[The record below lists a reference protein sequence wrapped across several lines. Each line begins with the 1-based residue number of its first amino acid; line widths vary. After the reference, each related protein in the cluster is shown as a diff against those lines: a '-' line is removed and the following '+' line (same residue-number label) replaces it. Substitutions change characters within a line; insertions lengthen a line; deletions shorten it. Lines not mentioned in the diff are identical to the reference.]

1 MQCVVA
7 CDDALWSVVSA
18 STRSDVMLAERR
30 SDAIFKQAI
39 KPLVGLTLNRNLMV
53 EPPDTAALIKQL
65 QQLEA
70 AQRAAHCDLTS
81 TVNAFDQLESG
92 VILYDA
98 DDRIIFCNRRF
109 REMYAGVADL
119 LLPGVKYVTVVR
131 AFYQRGFERRLHIRQ
146 MDEAEY
152 IRTRLH
158 KHLDPDEADYEFLLN
173 DDTWL
178 LVSDRKTADGGVIG
192 FRLDITARKN
202 AQQALAASEQR
213 FKSLLAMSSDWY
225 WEQDENFKF
234 TLISRSINSSAS
246 VNPILRY
253 GIARWEIDYVG
264 ISKEQMDEHRRQVEA
279 RQAFRDFQ
287 YASTLPDGSMR
298 WVSVSGEP
306 VFNAAGLFAGY
317 RGVGS
322 NITEKRRAETQIR
335 ELAEYDFL
343 TGLPNRMLLGARFD
357 FALRQA
363 KRRGG
368 NSRSNT
374 SHDGNTHDGSHHD
387 ANYHNGMSLMFI
399 DLDRFKNINDS
410 LGHHVGDQILAETA
424 RRLTNATRTTDTV
437 ARHGGDEFIVL
448 LPNVCNATDLAHIAE
463 TLLTSLGKPHTI
475 GDMELTV
482 TPSIGV
488 TIWPTDGDDLN
499 TLIKNADLAMYHS
512 KAEGRNQYSFFRAE
526 MNERVNERLTLEN
539 ALRRALTRN
548 EFSLVYQ
555 PIFSLP
561 DRRIIGAEA
570 LLRWHSVE
578 LGMVEPSRFI
588 PIAEDSGLI
597 VPIGEWVAKEALAQ
611 LRRWRDAGLDEFP
624 ITINVSGV
632 QFKTRRL
639 VEVLV
644 AGLAEHQLIAQDVEI
659 ELTETALVSEG
670 DSANST
676 LDALA
681 AAGFRLVVDD
691 FGTGYSNLA
700 YLKRFDIAKLKID
713 QSFVRD
719 ITTDPNDAA
728 ITRGIIGLAKSLGLR
743 VVAEGIEHAA
753 QLEYL
758 LASGCEE
765 AQGYLLSRPLAPAVF
780 QAQF

>member
-1 MQCVVA
+1 MYLNVA
-7 CDDALWSVVSA
+7 KRYRLNFFRQPVLFFVHSLVQYVASSAGSV
-18 STRSDVMLAERR
+18 LL
-30 SDAIFKQAI
+30 K
-39 KPLVGLTLNRNLMV
+39 NLMV
-53 EPPDTAALIKQL
+53 EPTDIDELVKQL
-65 QQLEA
+65 NRAQQTA
-70 AQRAAHCDLTS
+70 GRDLAS
-81 TVNAFDQLESG
+81 VIRAFDQLESG
-92 VILYDA
+92 VILYA
-98 DDRIIFCNRRF
+98 PDDRIVFCNRRF
-109 REMYAGVADL
+109 REIYAGVADL
-119 LLPGVKYVTVVR
+119 LVPDADYATVVR
-131 AFYQRGFERRLHIRQ
+131 AFYQRGLEQRLQ
-146 MDEAEY
+146 MDEEEY
-152 IRTRLH
+152 VRTRLQ

-173 DDTWL
+173 GNTWL
-178 LVSDRKTADGGVIG
+178 LASDRTTADGGMIG

-202 AQQALAASEQR
+202 AEQALAASEQR

-225 WEQDENFKF
+225 WEQDEKF
-234 TLISRSINSSAS
+234 RFTMISRSMSTSVGADPAS
-246 VNPILRY
+246 RY
-253 GIARWEIDYVG
+253 GIARWDINYIG

-279 RQAFRDFQ
+279 HLAFRDFQ
-287 YASTLPDGSMR
+287 YATTLPDGSIR

-306 VFNAAGLFAGY
+306 VFSAAGLLTGY

-357 FALRQA
+357 FVLRQA
-363 KRRGG
+363 KRRGFK
-368 NSRSNT
+368 
-374 SHDGNTHDGSHHD
+374 SHDHNSHD
-387 ANYHNGMSLMFI
+387 ARSHDDNNHSGMSLMFI

-424 RRLTNATRTTDTV
+424 RRLTAATRTTDTV

-448 LPNVCNATDLAHIAE
+448 LPDVTNASDLAHIAE
-463 TLLTSLGKPHTI
+463 ILVASVGKPHTV
-475 GDMELTV
+475 GEMELTV

-512 KAEGRNQYSFFRAE
+512 KAEGRNQFSFFRPE

-539 ALRRALTRN
+539 ALRRALVRN

-555 PIFSLP
+555 PIFHLP
-561 DRRIIGAEA
+561 ERRIIGAEA
-570 LLRWHSVE
+570 LLRWHSAE
-578 LGMVEPSRFI
+578 LGAVEPGRFI
-588 PIAEDSGLI
+588 PVAEDSGLI

-611 LRRWRDAGLDEFP
+611 LRRWRDAGLDKFP

-644 AGLAEHQLIAQDVEI
+644 ASLAEHNLIAQDIEI